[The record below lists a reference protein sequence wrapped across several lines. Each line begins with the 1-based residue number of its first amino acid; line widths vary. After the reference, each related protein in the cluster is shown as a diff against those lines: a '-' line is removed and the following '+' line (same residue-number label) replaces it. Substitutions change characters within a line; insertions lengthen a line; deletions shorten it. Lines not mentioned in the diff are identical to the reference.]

1 MTTLKQD
8 LQTAKNDNLIFSCN
22 NSPTLSGKIKAIG
35 DKWCTIE
42 IVANPASYM
51 QESNEQYAD
60 KIGNQFMMSA
70 QNVWNAI
77 YF

>member
-1 MTTLKQD
+1 MTTQKED
-8 LQTAKNDNLIFSCN
+8 LYKAKNDNLIFSCN

-51 QESNEQYAD
+51 QECNEQYAD
-60 KIGNQFMMSA
+60 KIGTQFMMPV
-70 QNVWNAI
+70 QHVHNAI